1 LFGLSAQRLNW
12 IRESSMRASCLA
24 FAQIGRPWI
33 VAGTV
38 RAQLVV
44 GAADQNTQLC
54 DTRPRMRR
62 LLIVLAV
69 ALTSVASTLGQT
81 DQPIAELLKIHQYDL
96 AAEGKAL
103 LEKEARAASFFLIGG
118 LHGDKETPALVDSLW
133 PTVGYQYLA
142 AEMSPWAASRL
153 KVPHMRGSDIEEPQP
168 HSLIRALAEANPQNQ
183 SLQSMLEVTKD
194 GYKRPQATQL
204 LALARS
210 MGNVK
215 DSTPG
220 GISLREQ
227 VIRTLEVEAER
238 ANRQGNDRL
247 AASVRRET
255 VMKEFFLAHYRA
267 AGGKPKVMTV
277 FGQNHLHRGIDRR
290 GVSTL
295 GNFIA
300 ELANAEGVRSFHVV
314 LFAAGGK
321 INFFGLQD
329 IDQRKDD
336 PTFGVFASAARY
348 PATLFDLRPIRRA
361 LHQIPYGKLSA
372 SDSGLLYW
380 ADTYDAIVCYREVTP
395 ADR

>member
-1 LFGLSAQRLNW
+1 
-12 IRESSMRASCLA
+12 MR
-24 FAQIGRPWI
+24 
-33 VAGTV
+33 T
-38 RAQLVV
+38 
-44 GAADQNTQLC
+44 
-54 DTRPRMRR
+54 

-69 ALTSVASTLGQT
+69 AFTLQTAAVGQT
-81 DQPIAELLKIHQYDL
+81 HQPISELLKIHQFNL

-133 PTVGYQYLA
+133 APAGYQFLA

-153 KVPHMRGSDIEEPQP
+153 KVSHVRGSDIEEPQP
-168 HSLIRALAEANPQNQ
+168 HLLIRELAQANPNNRT
-183 SLQSMLEVTKD
+183 LQSMVDLTKE
-194 GYKRPQATQL
+194 GYKRPFAPKL
-204 LALARS
+204 LELASS
-210 MGNVK
+210 MGEIK
-215 DSTPG
+215 DSAPG
-220 GISLREQ
+220 GISLRTQ
-227 VIRTLEVEAER
+227 IVRTLEVEAER

-267 AGGKPKVMTV
+267 AGEKPKVMTV

-300 ELANAEGVRSFHVV
+300 ELAATEGVQSFHVV

-336 PTFGVFASAARY
+336 PTFAVFASAARY
-348 PATLFDLRPIRRA
+348 PATVFDLRPIRRA
-361 LHQIPYGKLSA
+361 LHQIAPEKLSA

-380 ADTYDAIVCYREVTP
+380 ADAYDAIVCYREVTP

>member
-1 LFGLSAQRLNW
+1 VND
-12 IRESSMRASCLA
+12 
-24 FAQIGRPWI
+24 
-33 VAGTV
+33 V
-38 RAQLVV
+38 
-44 GAADQNTQLC
+44 NTQSC
-54 DTRPRMRR
+54 DTRPDVRM

-69 ALTSVASTLGQT
+69 AFTLQTVAVGQIE
-81 DQPIAELLKIHQYDL
+81 QPISELLKIHQYDL

-103 LEKEARAASFFLIGG
+103 IEKEARAASFFLIGG

-133 PTVGYQYLA
+133 PTIGYQYLA

-168 HSLIRALAEANPQNQ
+168 HSLIRAMAEANPQNR
-183 SLQSMLEVTKD
+183 SLQSMLELTKD

-210 MGNVK
+210 MGDVK

-220 GISLREQ
+220 GISLRQQ
-227 VIRTLEVEAER
+227 VVRTLEVEVER

-267 AGGKPKVMTV
+267 ASGKPKVMTV

-295 GNFIA
+295 GNFIS
-300 ELANAEGVRSFHVV
+300 ELAAAEGVQSFHVV

-336 PTFGVFASAARY
+336 PTFCGVRLGRALPGNPLRPAPHKARASPDAARQTLGDRFRSSVLGRCLRRDRVLPRGHSGRSVKPIGPTSVTV
-348 PATLFDLRPIRRA
+348 PASTIAKASRTRGTSGRRSSIGCLLRPRR
-361 LHQIPYGKLSA
+361 
-372 SDSGLLYW
+372 
-380 ADTYDAIVCYREVTP
+380 
-395 ADR
+395 

>member
-1 LFGLSAQRLNW
+1 
-12 IRESSMRASCLA
+12 MRM
-24 FAQIGRPWI
+24 P
-33 VAGTV
+33 
-38 RAQLVV
+38 
-44 GAADQNTQLC
+44 
-54 DTRPRMRR
+54 
-62 LLIVLAV
+62 LIVLAV
-69 ALTSVASTLGQT
+69 AFTLPTAAVSQT
-81 DQPIAELLKIHQYDL
+81 DRPVSELLRIHQYDL

-103 LEKEARAASFFLIGG
+103 LEKEARAASFFVIGG

-153 KVPHMRGSDIEEPQP
+153 KVPHMRGSDIEELQP
-168 HSLIRALAEANPQNQ
+168 HSLIRALAEANPQNP
-183 SLQSMLEVTKD
+183 SLQSMLEVTKE
-194 GYKRPQATQL
+194 GYKRSQATQL

-210 MGNVK
+210 MATVK

-220 GISLREQ
+220 GISLRQQ
-227 VIRTLEVEAER
+227 VIRTLEVEVER

-247 AASVRRET
+247 AASVTRET

-295 GNFIA
+295 GTFIA
-300 ELANAEGVRSFHVV
+300 ELAIGEGVRSFHIV

-336 PTFGVFASAARY
+336 PALGVFASAARY

-361 LHQIPYGKLSA
+361 LHQIPLGKLSA
-372 SDSGLLYW
+372 SDAGLLFW